1 MPALGAFM
9 QNTGIVELL
18 ATYRGRVNRGKYW
31 LAALIYIA
39 VMIVLVAVGFIM
51 VGNSLLET
59 GGEDAEDVIAGLF
72 SKGIGF
78 ILIVLIVY
86 IPMIVSGVFVGIKR
100 LHDRDKSG
108 WWLLLF
114 YLVPGLLSGHGTI
127 LSLVGFA
134 LSIWGIVELGF
145 LRGTAGPNKYGP
157 DPLGAVA
164 YQATGA

>member
-1 MPALGAFM
+1 M
-9 QNTGIVELL
+9 QNSIVDLL
-18 ATYRGRVNRGKYW
+18 ASYRGRVNRAKYW

-39 VMIVLVAVGFIM
+39 VVIVLIAIGFIM
-51 VGNSLLET
+51 FGNSLLET

-78 ILIVLIVY
+78 LLIALIVY
-86 IPMIVSGVFVGIKR
+86 IPMIISGVFVGIKR

-114 YLVPGLLSGHGTI
+114 YLVPGLLSGHGAI
-127 LSLVGFA
+127 LSLIGFA
-134 LSIWGIVELGF
+134 LSIWGILELGF
-145 LRGTAGPNKYGP
+145 LRGTVGANKYGP
-157 DPLGAVA
+157 DPLDTVA

>member
-1 MPALGAFM
+1 M
-9 QNTGIVELL
+9 QNSIVDLL
-18 ATYRGRVNRGKYW
+18 ASYRGRVNRAKYW

-39 VMIVLVAVGFIM
+39 VVIVLIAIGFIM
-51 VGNSLLET
+51 FGNSLLET

-78 ILIVLIVY
+78 LLIALIVY
-86 IPMIVSGVFVGIKR
+86 IPMIISGVFVGIKR

-114 YLVPGLLSGHGTI
+114 YLVPGLLSGHGAI
-127 LSLVGFA
+127 LSLIGFA

-145 LRGTAGPNKYGP
+145 LRGTVGANKYGP
-157 DPLGAVA
+157 DPLGTVA

>member
-1 MPALGAFM
+1 M
-9 QNTGIVELL
+9 QNTGIVGLL
-18 ATYRGRVNRGKYW
+18 ASYTGRINRAKYW
-31 LAALIYIA
+31 TAVLIYIG
-39 VMIVLVAVGFIM
+39 VMIVMIAVGFIM